1 MSKGKAVKSTI
12 TTAYIMLALGAAFFI
27 ATQFVTALFPVL
39 FGAFLLGMQKLASN
53 QNRETQAITLAA
65 ACSFAAVMLGITSA
79 VLGTWTT
86 FTSLVEQIAMA
97 IIAALHLRIC
107 VAYLTNQASVDSSSQ
122 NPEAIY

>member
-1 MSKGKAVKSTI
+1 MSKEKAVKSTI
-12 TTAYIMLALGAAFFI
+12 TTAYIMLALGSAFFI

-39 FGAFLLGMQKLASN
+39 FGAFLLSMQKLASN
-53 QNRETQAITLAA
+53 PNRETQAITLAA

-79 VLGTWTT
+79 ILGTWTT

>member
-1 MSKGKAVKSTI
+1 MSKEKAVKSTI

-86 FTSLVEQIAMA
+86 FTSLAEQIAMA
-97 IIAALHLRIC
+97 IMAALHLRIC

>member
-1 MSKGKAVKSTI
+1 MNKEKAIKSTI

-65 ACSFAAVMLGITSA
+65 ACSFAAIMLGITSA
-79 VLGTWTT
+79 ILGTWTT
-86 FTSLVEQIAMA
+86 FTSLAEQIAMA

>member
-1 MSKGKAVKSTI
+1 MSGQKAVKSTI
-12 TTAYIMLALGAAFFI
+12 TTGYIMFALGAAFFI

-53 QNRETQAITLAA
+53 PNRETQAITLAA

-79 VLGTWTT
+79 ILGTWTT

-97 IIAALHLRIC
+97 IIASLHLRIC

>member
-1 MSKGKAVKSTI
+1 MSKEKAVRSTI

>member
-1 MSKGKAVKSTI
+1 MSKEKAVKSTI
-12 TTAYIMLALGAAFFI
+12 TTAYIMHALGAAFFI

>member
-1 MSKGKAVKSTI
+1 MGIEKAIKSTI
-12 TTAYIMLALGAAFFI
+12 TTGYIMFALGAAFFI

-39 FGAFLLGMQKLASN
+39 FGAFLLGMQKLANNS
-53 QNRETQAITLAA
+53 NRETQAITLAA

-97 IIAALHLRIC
+97 IIASIHLRVC
-107 VAYLTNQASVDSSSQ
+107 VGYLTNQAGVDSSSQ
-122 NPEAIY
+122 TPEAIY

>member
-1 MSKGKAVKSTI
+1 MSKEKAVRSTI

-65 ACSFAAVMLGITSA
+65 ACSFAAIMLGITSA
-79 VLGTWTT
+79 ILGTWTT
-86 FTSLVEQIAMA
+86 FTSLAEQIAMA

>member
-1 MSKGKAVKSTI
+1 MSKEKAVKSTI

-86 FTSLVEQIAMA
+86 FTSLAEQIAMA

>member
-1 MSKGKAVKSTI
+1 MNKEKAIKSTI

-65 ACSFAAVMLGITSA
+65 ACSFAAIMLGITSA
-79 VLGTWTT
+79 ILGTWTT

>member
-1 MSKGKAVKSTI
+1 MDKEKAVKSTI
-12 TTAYIMLALGAAFFI
+12 TTGYIMLALGAAFFI

-53 QNRETQAITLAA
+53 PNRETQAITLAA

>member
-1 MSKGKAVKSTI
+1 MSKEKAVKSTI

-79 VLGTWTT
+79 ILGTWTT

>member
-1 MSKGKAVKSTI
+1 MSKEKAVKSTI

>member
-1 MSKGKAVKSTI
+1 MSKEKAVRSTI

-86 FTSLVEQIAMA
+86 FTSLAEQIAMA
-97 IIAALHLRIC
+97 IMAALHLRIC

>member
-1 MSKGKAVKSTI
+1 MSKEKAVKSTI

-53 QNRETQAITLAA
+53 TNRETQAITLAA

-86 FTSLVEQIAMA
+86 FTSLAEQIAMA

>member
-1 MSKGKAVKSTI
+1 MSKEKAVKSTV

-86 FTSLVEQIAMA
+86 FTSLAEQIAMA

>member
-1 MSKGKAVKSTI
+1 MSKEKAVKSTI

-53 QNRETQAITLAA
+53 PNRETQAITLAA

-79 VLGTWTT
+79 ILSTWTT

>member
-1 MSKGKAVKSTI
+1 MSKEKAVKSTI
-12 TTAYIMLALGAAFFI
+12 TPAYIMLALGAAFFI

>member
-1 MSKGKAVKSTI
+1 MSEEKAVKSTI
-12 TTAYIMLALGAAFFI
+12 TTAYIMLALGATFFI

>member
-1 MSKGKAVKSTI
+1 MSKEKALKSTI

-79 VLGTWTT
+79 ILGTWTT

>member
-1 MSKGKAVKSTI
+1 MSKEKAVRSTI

-86 FTSLVEQIAMA
+86 FTSLAEQIAMA

>member
-1 MSKGKAVKSTI
+1 MNKEKAIKSTI

-65 ACSFAAVMLGITSA
+65 ACSFAAIMLGITSA
-79 VLGTWTT
+79 ILGTWTT
-86 FTSLVEQIAMA
+86 FTSLAEQIAMA

-107 VAYLTNQASVDSSSQ
+107 VAYLTNQASVGSSSQ

>member
-1 MSKGKAVKSTI
+1 MNKEKAIKSTI

>member
-1 MSKGKAVKSTI
+1 MNEEKAIKSTV

-79 VLGTWTT
+79 ILGTWTT